1 MMPGHLDPPE
11 DTGRDEVFSQHVR
24 DVKAFGP
31 EATQCM
37 AAAFDQAWQELQA
50 MGHVSTASFRA
61 TATREKLACRILEL
75 ADDGEDDPSILKD
88 YAVAYFIWPLSP
100 APISS
105 QRGWLGERP

>member
-1 MMPGHLDPPE
+1 MMPGHWTRLKTQGE
-11 DTGRDEVFSQHVR
+11 
-24 DVKAFGP
+24 
-31 EATQCM
+31 TQCFRSM
-37 AAAFDQAWQELQA
+37 YVTLRLLVPKLHNAWRRRSIRRGQELQA